1 MSYEVLAY
9 NENHEYSFILGNY
22 KTLEKANKAI
32 DKYNNTLSDD
42 APYVGFEVHQTWSK
56 QELEMAKEFARGV
69 ACGVVDAGKVEWL
82 SDYWY
87 GYGQHNDINIYRDD
101 DTGKIKAMLYNIH
114 GSNLDPCSG
123 KDLGEIDLSTGKDLG
138 EIKL

>member
-1 MSYEVLAY
+1 MSYEVIAY
-9 NENHEYSFILGNY
+9 NENHEPSFILGQY

-32 DKYNNTLSDD
+32 AKCNDKLEEHEYL
-42 APYVGFEVHQTWSK
+42 GFEVRQVWSK
-56 QELEMAKEFARGV
+56 QELEMVKEFARGV

-82 SDYWY
+82 EDYWY

-101 DTGKIKAMLYNIH
+101 DTGKIKATLYNIH
-114 GSNLDPCSG
+114 GSNLDPMS
-123 KDLGEIDLSTGKDLG
+123 GKDLG